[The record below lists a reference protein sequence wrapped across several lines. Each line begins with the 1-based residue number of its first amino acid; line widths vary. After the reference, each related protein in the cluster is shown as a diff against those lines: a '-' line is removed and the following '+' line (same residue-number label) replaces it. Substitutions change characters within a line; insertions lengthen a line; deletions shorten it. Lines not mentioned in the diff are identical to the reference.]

1 MKFEMF
7 DVVNYENWGDLVKK
21 WAREPSTRPANMA
34 EFVDQLDKARVEAT
48 FPHEYTDLSFIEA
61 SSTSKTL
68 IIKLPPPDLITNAE
82 TAVKSGGYQLP
93 DFYGD
98 DMENSA
104 LRPTT
109 DKLVFHSKRVGE
121 YTIKF
126 CG

>member
-1 MKFEMF
+1 MKTGAI
-7 DVVNYENWGDLVKK
+7 WSRSGRGSR
-21 WAREPSTRPANMA
+21 ARVPPTWRNSSINSTKP
-34 EFVDQLDKARVEAT
+34 EVEAT